1 MPAASFLAQMGQSLG
16 MNAASSAGS
25 SAGGGIADALFGG
38 ISARRNWK
46 YKQKEMALQQQYA
59 LEQMSK
65 SAEYQLAHDKQM
77 FDYQNAY
84 NDPSAI
90 LERNLD
96 AGLNPAAV
104 LGQSGV
110 GVSATIPTASGGA
123 PSGHGPVASGSGGG
137 LAALAGNPSAYA
149 DVQLKDAQQERER
162 SAATL
167 NDSAAALNDAEA
179 DWYKSQTV
187 DKDLRERLIKAQA
200 GLAEAGI
207 TESSSRASLNTAIAL
222 SYSIDNEL
230 KDAAFGYNLELI
242 KANLGKA
249 KEEYYQLKSRT
260 GYIDDLIE
268 GELQLLTARAIYLKA
283 SASNQE
289 QLARVNELT
298 ATDLENWFDVN
309 WNTEVE
315 VPIINEKGK
324 VERTIK
330 MTGKEIRREYMKLD
344 LQDFQYD
351 MYTNRW
357 ELRSEK
363 NRFGYSI
370 ANTAVSGAISLAG
383 HAVGANILSS
393 APPVQ
398 KVEDVTEELVPTP
411 GSLGGG
417 WSKHTSKTS
426 RQFRHK

>member
-1 MPAASFLAQMGQSLG
+1 MIPAAFAAMMAQSLG
-16 MNAASSAGS
+16 MNAAATAGS
-25 SAGGGIADALFGG
+25 TAGAGMADALFGG

-65 SAEYQLAHDKQM
+65 SAEFQLSHDKQM

-84 NDPSAI
+84 NDPSAV
-90 LERNLD
+90 LERNLV
-96 AGLNPAAV
+96 AGFNPAAV

-137 LAALAGNPSAYA
+137 LSAVAGNPSAYA
-149 DVQLKDAQQERER
+149 DVELKNAQQERER
-162 SAATL
+162 
-167 NDSAAALNDAEA
+167 SAAALNDAEA
-179 DWYKSQTV
+179 DWYRSQTL
-187 DKDLRERLIKAQA
+187 DKDLRERLLKAQA
-200 GLAEAGI
+200 GLAEQGI
-207 TESSSRASLNTAIAL
+207 TESSSRAKLNAAITL

-230 KDAAFGYNLELI
+230 KEAAFGYNLEQI
-242 KANLGKA
+242 KADLGKA
-249 KEEYYQLKSRT
+249 KEEYYQLKART
-260 GYIDDLIE
+260 GYIDDMIE
-268 GELQLLTARAIYLKA
+268 AELQLLTARAVYLK
-283 SASNQE
+283 SASSNQD

-298 ATDLENWFDVN
+298 ADDLENWFDVN

-324 VERTIK
+324 VERTVK
-330 MTGKEIRREYMKLD
+330 MTGKEIRKEYMKLD

-357 ELRSEK
+357 VLRTEK
-363 NRFGYSI
+363 NRFGYSVV
-370 ANTAVSGAISLAG
+370 NTVVSGALSAAG
-383 HAVGANILSS
+383 HVAGAKILST

-398 KVEDVTEELVPTP
+398 RFDNVIENLAPNPD
-411 GSLGGG
+411 GAG
-417 WSKHTSKTS
+417 WTKRTTSTS
-426 RQFRHK
+426 RQFRR

>member
-1 MPAASFLAQMGQSLG
+1 MPAASFAALMGQSLG
-16 MNAASSAGS
+16 MNAASSAGA
-25 SAGGGIADALFGG
+25 SAGAGIADALFGG

-77 FDYQNAY
+77 FDYQNTY
-84 NDPSAI
+84 NDPSAV
-90 LERNLD
+90 LARNLD

-110 GVSATIPTASGGA
+110 GVSATIPTSSGGA

-137 LAALAGNPSAYA
+137 LAALAGNPAAYA
-149 DVQLKDAQQERER
+149 DIQLKDAQQERER
-162 SAATL
+162 
-167 NDSAAALNDAEA
+167 SAAALNDAEA
-179 DWYKSQTV
+179 DWYKSQTL
-187 DKDLRERLIKAQA
+187 DKDLRERLLKAQA

-207 TESSSRASLNTAIAL
+207 TEASSRASLNTAITL

-249 KEEYYQLKSRT
+249 KEEYYQLKART

-268 GELQLLTARAIYLKA
+268 ADLQLLTARAIYLKA
-283 SASNQE
+283 SASNQD
-289 QLARVNELT
+289 QQARVNQLT
-298 ATDLENWFDVN
+298 ASDLENWFDVN
-309 WNTEVE
+309 WNTQVE

-324 VERTIK
+324 VERTVT
-330 MTGKEIRREYMKLD
+330 MTGKEIRKEYMKLD

-370 ANTAVSGAISLAG
+370 ANTALSGAISLAG
-383 HAVGANILSS
+383 HAAGAKILSS

-398 KVEDVTEELVPTP
+398 RFEDVTEELVPTP

-417 WSKHTSKTS
+417 WTKHTTTTS
-426 RQFRHK
+426 RQFRRE

>member
-1 MPAASFLAQMGQSLG
+1 MPAGSFVAQMGQSLG

-25 SAGGGIADALFGG
+25 SAGGGLADALFGG

-84 NDPSAI
+84 NDPSAV
-90 LERNLD
+90 LERNLG

-110 GVSATIPTASGGA
+110 GVSATIPTSSGGA
-123 PSGHGPVASGSGGG
+123 PSGHGPVASGSVGG

-149 DVQLKDAQQERER
+149 DIQLKDAQQERER
-162 SAATL
+162 
-167 NDSAAALNDAEA
+167 SAAALNDAEA
-179 DWYKSQTV
+179 DWYKSQTL
-187 DKDLRERLIKAQA
+187 DKSLRERLMKAQA

-207 TESSSRASLNTAIAL
+207 TESSSRASLNAAITL

-230 KDAAFGYNLELI
+230 KDAAFGYNFELI

-249 KEEYYQLKSRT
+249 KEEYYQLKTRT
-260 GYIDDLIE
+260 GYVDDQIE
-268 GELQLLTARAIYLKA
+268 AELQLLTARAIYLKS
-283 SASNQE
+283 SASNQD
-289 QLARVNELT
+289 QLSRVNELT
-298 ATDLENWFDVN
+298 ADDLENWFDLN
-309 WNTEVE
+309 WNTKVD

-324 VERTIK
+324 VERTVE
-330 MTGKEIRREYMKLD
+330 MTGKEIRKEYMKLN

-370 ANTAVSGAISLAG
+370 VNTAVSGAIS
-383 HAVGANILSS
+383 AVGHVAGAKILSS

-398 KVEDVTEELVPTP
+398 RFDDVTEDLVPSP
-411 GSLGGG
+411 DGAG
-417 WSKHTSKTS
+417 WTKHTTTTS
-426 RQFRHK
+426 RQFRR

>member
-1 MPAASFLAQMGQSLG
+1 MPSGSFLSQMGQSLG
-16 MNAASSAGS
+16 MNAASSAGAS
-25 SAGGGIADALFGG
+25 SGGGLADALFGG

-65 SAEYQLAHDKQM
+65 SAEFQLAHDKQM

-84 NDPSAI
+84 NDPSAV
-90 LERNLD
+90 LERNLA

-110 GVSATIPTASGGA
+110 GVSATIPTSSGGA

-137 LAALAGNPSAYA
+137 LAALAGSPTAYA
-149 DVQLKDAQQERER
+149 DVQLKDAQRERER
-162 SAATL
+162 SAA
-167 NDSAAALNDAEA
+167 DLNDAEA
-179 DWYKSQTV
+179 AWYKSQTV

-207 TESSSRASLNTAIAL
+207 TESSSRASLNTAITL

-230 KDAAFGYNLELI
+230 KESAFGYNLELI
-242 KANLGKA
+242 KADLGKA
-249 KEEYYQLKSRT
+249 KEEYYQLKART

-283 SASNQE
+283 SASDQE

-298 ATDLENWFDVN
+298 ANDLENWFDVN

-383 HAVGANILSS
+383 HAVGAKILSS

-398 KVEDVTEELVPTP
+398 RFDDVTEEFVPTP

-417 WSKHTSKTS
+417 WSKHTTTTS
-426 RQFRHK
+426 RQIRRR

>member
-1 MPAASFLAQMGQSLG
+1 MIPAGFAAMMAQSFG

-25 SAGGGIADALFGG
+25 SAGAGMADALFGG
-38 ISARRNWK
+38 ISARRNWR

-65 SAEYQLAHDKQM
+65 SAEFQLAHDKQM

-84 NDPSAI
+84 NDPSAV
-90 LERNLD
+90 LERNLA

-149 DVQLKDAQQERER
+149 DIELKNAQQERER
-162 SAATL
+162 
-167 NDSAAALNDAEA
+167 SAAALNDAEA

-187 DKDLRERLIKAQA
+187 DKGLRERLMKAQA
-200 GLAEAGI
+200 GLAEQGI
-207 TESSSRASLNTAIAL
+207 TESSSRAKLNTAISL

-230 KDAAFGYNLELI
+230 KEASFGYNLEQI
-242 KANLGKA
+242 KADLGKA
-249 KEEYYQLKSRT
+249 KEEYYQLKART
-260 GYIDDLIE
+260 GYIDDLVE
-268 GELQLLTARAIYLKA
+268 GELQLLTARAIYLK
-283 SASNQE
+283 SSSSNQE

-298 ATDLENWFDVN
+298 ADDLENWFDVN

-324 VERTIK
+324 IERTIK
-330 MTGKEIRREYMKLD
+330 MTGKEIRKEFMKLD

-363 NRFGYSI
+363 NRFGYSVV
-370 ANTAVSGAISLAG
+370 NTAVSGAISAAG
-383 HAVGANILSS
+383 HVAGAKVLST
-393 APPVQ
+393 AAPVQ
-398 KVEDVTEELVPTP
+398 RFDDVSEDLAPNP
-411 GSLGGG
+411 DGG
-417 WSKHTSKTS
+417 WTKHTTRTS
-426 RQFRHK
+426 RQIRR

>member
-1 MPAASFLAQMGQSLG
+1 MPAASFVEQMGQSLG

-25 SAGGGIADALFGG
+25 SAGGGLADALFGG

-59 LEQMSK
+59 LEQMTK
-65 SAEYQLAHDKQM
+65 SAEFQLAHDKQM

-84 NDPSAI
+84 NDPSAV
-90 LERNLD
+90 LARNMA

-110 GVSATIPTASGGA
+110 GVSATIPTSSGGA

-137 LAALAGNPSAYA
+137 LAALSGNPSAYA
-149 DVQLKDAQQERER
+149 DIQLKDAQQERER
-162 SAATL
+162 
-167 NDSAAALNDAEA
+167 SAAALNDAEA
-179 DWYKSQTV
+179 DWYKSQTL
-187 DKDLRERLIKAQA
+187 DKDLRERLMKAQA

-207 TESSSRASLNTAIAL
+207 TESTSRASLNTAITL

-230 KDAAFGYNLELI
+230 KDAAFGYNLEMV
-242 KANLGKA
+242 KADLGKA
-249 KEEYYQLKSRT
+249 KEEYYQLKTRT
-260 GYIDDLIE
+260 GYIDDQIE
-268 GELQLLTARAIYLKA
+268 AELQLLTARALYLK
-283 SASNQE
+283 SSSSNQE

-298 ATDLENWFDVN
+298 ADDLENWFDVN
-309 WNTEVE
+309 WNTVVE
-315 VPIINEKGK
+315 VPIVDEKGK
-324 VERTIK
+324 IDRTVK
-330 MTGKEIRREYMKLD
+330 MTGKEIRKEYMKLN

-370 ANTAVSGAISLAG
+370 VNTAVSGAISAAG
-383 HAVGANILSS
+383 HVAGAKVLST

-398 KVEDVTEELVPTP
+398 RFDDVTEDLVPDP
-411 GSLGGG
+411 VGGG
-417 WSKHTSKTS
+417 WSKRTTTTS
-426 RQFRHK
+426 RQWRH

>member
-16 MNAASSAGS
+16 MNGASSAGS
-25 SAGGGIADALFGG
+25 SIGGGIADALFGG

-59 LEQMSK
+59 LEQMTK

-84 NDPSAI
+84 NDPSAV
-90 LERNLD
+90 LSRNLD

-110 GVSATIPTASGGA
+110 GVSATIPTSSGGA

-149 DVQLKDAQQERER
+149 DIQLKDAQQERER
-162 SAATL
+162 SAASL
-167 NDSAAALNDAEA
+167 NSAQA
-179 DWYKSQTV
+179 DWYRSQTL
-187 DKDLRERLIKAQA
+187 DKDLRERLMKAQA

-207 TESSSRASLNTAIAL
+207 TESTSRASLNTAITL

-230 KDAAFGYNLELI
+230 KDAAFGYNLEMI
-242 KANLGKA
+242 KADLGKA
-249 KEEYYQLKSRT
+249 KEEYYQLKART
-260 GYIDDLIE
+260 GYIDDQIE
-268 GELQLLTARAIYLKA
+268 AELQLLTARALYLK
-283 SASNQE
+283 SSSSNQE

-298 ATDLENWFDVN
+298 ADDLENWFDVN
-309 WNTEVE
+309 WNTEIDI
-315 VPIINEKGK
+315 PIVGEKGK
-324 VERTIK
+324 IERTVK
-330 MTGKEIRREYMKLD
+330 MTGKEIRKEYMKLN

-357 ELRSEK
+357 ALRSEK

-370 ANTAVSGAISLAG
+370 VNTAVSGAISAAG
-383 HAVGANILSS
+383 GIAGAKVLST

-398 KVEDVTEELVPTP
+398 RIDDVVEDLTPVPT
-411 GSLGGG
+411 SQGGG
-417 WSKHTSKTS
+417 WSKRTTTTS
-426 RQFRHK
+426 RQWRH

>member
-1 MPAASFLAQMGQSLG
+1 MPAASFVAQMGQSLG
-16 MNAASSAGS
+16 MNAASSAGT

-59 LEQMSK
+59 LEQMTK
-65 SAEYQLAHDKQM
+65 SAEFQLAHDKQM

-84 NDPSAI
+84 NDPSAV
-90 LERNLD
+90 LERNLA

-149 DVQLKDAQQERER
+149 DIQLKDAQQERER
-162 SAATL
+162 
-167 NDSAAALNDAEA
+167 SAAALNDAEA
-179 DWYKSQTV
+179 DWYKSQTL
-187 DKDLRERLIKAQA
+187 DKDLRERLMKAQA

-207 TESSSRASLNTAIAL
+207 TESSSRASLNAAITL

-230 KDAAFGYNLELI
+230 KESAFGYNLEMI
-242 KANLGKA
+242 KADLGKA
-249 KEEYYQLKSRT
+249 KEEYYQLKART

-283 SASNQE
+283 SSSNQE
-289 QLARVNELT
+289 QLSRVNELT
-298 ATDLENWFDVN
+298 ANDLENWFDVN
-309 WNTEVE
+309 WNTQVE
-315 VPIINEKGK
+315 IPIIDEKGK
-324 VERTIK
+324 VERTVK
-330 MTGKEIRREYMKLD
+330 MTGKEIRKEYMKLD

-383 HAVGANILSS
+383 HAVGAKIISS
-393 APPVQ
+393 AAPVQ
-398 KVEDVTEELVPTP
+398 RIDDVTEDFVPTP
-411 GSLGGG
+411 SSLGGG
-417 WSKHTSKTS
+417 WSKHTTSTS
-426 RQFRHK
+426 RQFRRK

>member
-1 MPAASFLAQMGQSLG
+1 MPAGSFAALMGQSLG
-16 MNAASSAGS
+16 MNASSSAGS
-25 SAGGGIADALFGG
+25 SIGGAFADALFGG
-38 ISARRNWK
+38 IAASRNWK

-65 SAEYQLAHDKQM
+65 SAEFQLAHDKQM
-77 FDYQNAY
+77 FDYQNTY
-84 NDPSAI
+84 NDPSAV
-90 LERNLD
+90 LARNLT

-110 GVSATIPTASGGA
+110 GVSATIPTSSGGA
-123 PSGHGPVASGSGGG
+123 PSGHGPVASGSVGG

-149 DVQLKDAQQERER
+149 DIQLKDAQQERER
-162 SAATL
+162 SAA
-167 NDSAAALNDAEA
+167 SLNDAEA
-179 DWYKSQTV
+179 DWYRSQTL
-187 DKDLRERLIKAQA
+187 DKDLRERLMKAQA

-207 TESSSRASLNTAIAL
+207 TESTSRASLNTAITL

-230 KDAAFGYNLELI
+230 KDAAFGYNLEMI
-242 KANLGKA
+242 KADLGKA
-249 KEEYYQLKSRT
+249 KEEYYQLKART
-260 GYIDDLIE
+260 GYIDDQIE
-268 GELQLLTARAIYLKA
+268 AELQLLTARALYLK
-283 SASNQE
+283 SSSSNQE

-298 ATDLENWFDVN
+298 ANDLENWFDVN

-330 MTGKEIRREYMKLD
+330 MTGKEIRKEYMKLN

-357 ELRSEK
+357 ALRSEK
-363 NRFGYSI
+363 NRFGYGVV
-370 ANTAVSGAISLAG
+370 NTVVHGAISAAG
-383 HAVGANILSS
+383 GVAGAKVLST

-398 KVEDVTEELVPTP
+398 RIDDVTEDLAPVPA
-411 GSLGGG
+411 SQGGG
-417 WSKHTSKTS
+417 WTKHTTTSS
-426 RQFRHK
+426 RQWRR

>member
-1 MPAASFLAQMGQSLG
+1 MPGASFAELMGQSLG
-16 MNAASSAGS
+16 MNAASSAGA

-38 ISARRNWK
+38 ITARRNWK

-77 FDYQNAY
+77 FDYENTY
-84 NDPSAI
+84 NDPSAV
-90 LERNLD
+90 LARNLA
-96 AGLNPAAV
+96 AGLNPSAV

-123 PSGHGPVASGSGGG
+123 PSGHGPVATGSGGG

-149 DVQLKDAQQERER
+149 DIQLKDAQQERER
-162 SAATL
+162 SAA
-167 NDSAAALNDAEA
+167 ALNDAEA
-179 DWYKSQTV
+179 EWYKSQTL
-187 DKDLRERLIKAQA
+187 DKDLRERLMKAQA

-207 TESSSRASLNTAIAL
+207 TESSSRAKLNAAITL
-222 SYSIDNEL
+222 SYSVDNEL
-230 KDAAFGYNLELI
+230 KEAAYGYNLEMI
-242 KANLGKA
+242 KADLGKA
-249 KEEYYQLKSRT
+249 KEEYYQLKART

-283 SASNQE
+283 SSSNQE
-289 QLARVNELT
+289 QLSRVNELT
-298 ATDLENWFDVN
+298 ANDLENWFDVN
-309 WNTEVE
+309 WNTQVE
-315 VPIINEKGK
+315 VPIIDEKGK
-324 VERTIK
+324 VERTVK
-330 MTGKEIRREYMKLD
+330 MTGKEIRKEYMKLD

-383 HAVGANILSS
+383 HAVGAKIISS

-398 KVEDVTEELVPTP
+398 RMDDATEELVPSP
-411 GSLGGG
+411 DGVG
-417 WSKHTSKTS
+417 WTKHTSKTS
-426 RQFRHK
+426 RQFRR

>member
-1 MPAASFLAQMGQSLG
+1 MPAASFAAQMGQALG

-84 NDPSAI
+84 NDPSAV
-90 LERNLD
+90 LQRNLS

-110 GVSATIPTASGGA
+110 GVSATIPTSSGGA
-123 PSGHGPVASGSGGG
+123 PSGHGPVATGSGGG

-162 SAATL
+162 SAA
-167 NDSAAALNDAEA
+167 SLNDAEA
-179 DWYKSQTV
+179 DWYRSQTL
-187 DKDLRERLIKAQA
+187 DKDLRERLLKAQT

-207 TESSSRASLNTAIAL
+207 TESSSRASLNAAITL

-230 KDAAFGYNLELI
+230 KDAAFGYNFELI

-249 KEEYYQLKSRT
+249 KEEYYQLKTRT
-260 GYIDDLIE
+260 GYVDDLLE
-268 GELQLLTARAIYLKA
+268 GELQLLTARAIYLKS
-283 SASNQE
+283 SASNQD

-298 ATDLENWFDVN
+298 ADDLENWFDVN
-309 WNTEVE
+309 WNTQVD
-315 VPIINEKGK
+315 VPIIDEKGK
-324 VERTIK
+324 VERTVK
-330 MTGKEIRREYMKLD
+330 MTGKEIRREYMKLN

-370 ANTAVSGAISLAG
+370 VNTAVSGAISAAG
-383 HAVGANILSS
+383 HVAGAKVLSS

-398 KVEDVTEELVPTP
+398 RIDDVTEDLVPSP
-411 GSLGGG
+411 SGG
-417 WSKHTSKTS
+417 WTKHTSTTS
-426 RQFRHK
+426 RQFRR

>member
-1 MPAASFLAQMGQSLG
+1 MIPAGFAAMMAQSLG
-16 MNAASSAGS
+16 MNAAASAGS
-25 SAGGGIADALFGG
+25 SAGAGLADALFGG
-38 ISARRNWK
+38 ISARRNWR

-59 LEQMSK
+59 LEQMTK
-65 SAEYQLAHDKQM
+65 SAEFQLAHDKQM

-84 NDPSAI
+84 NDPSAV
-90 LERNLD
+90 LERNLA

-149 DVQLKDAQQERER
+149 DIELKNAQQERER
-162 SAATL
+162 SAA
-167 NDSAAALNDAEA
+167 ALNDAEA
-179 DWYKSQTV
+179 EWYKSQTL
-187 DKDLRERLIKAQA
+187 DKDLRERLMKAQA
-200 GLAEAGI
+200 GLAEQGI
-207 TESSSRASLNTAIAL
+207 TESSSRAKLNTAITL

-230 KDAAFGYNLELI
+230 KDAAFGYNLEQI
-242 KANLGKA
+242 KADLGKA
-249 KEEYYQLKSRT
+249 KEEYYQLKART
-260 GYIDDLIE
+260 GYIDDMVE
-268 GELQLLTARAIYLKA
+268 AELQLLTARAIYLKA
-283 SASNQE
+283 SSSNQE

-298 ATDLENWFDVN
+298 ASDLENWFDVN

-324 VERTIK
+324 IERTIK
-330 MTGKEIRREYMKLD
+330 MTGKEIRKEYMKLD

-363 NRFGYSI
+363 NRFGYSVV
-370 ANTAVSGAISLAG
+370 NTAVSGAISAAG
-383 HAVGANILSS
+383 HVAGSKVLST

-398 KVEDVTEELVPTP
+398 RFDDVSEDLAPSP
-411 GSLGGG
+411 DGG
-417 WSKHTSKTS
+417 WTKHTTRTS
-426 RQFRHK
+426 RQIRR

>member
-1 MPAASFLAQMGQSLG
+1 MMAESLG
-16 MNAASSAGS
+16 MNAAASAGS
-25 SAGGGIADALFGG
+25 TAGAGLADALFGG

-65 SAEYQLAHDKQM
+65 SAEFQLSHDKQM

-84 NDPSAI
+84 NDPSAV
-90 LERNLD
+90 LERNLA

-110 GVSATIPTASGGA
+110 GVSATIPTSSGGA

-149 DVQLKDAQQERER
+149 DVQLKNAQEERER
-162 SAATL
+162 
-167 NDSAAALNDAEA
+167 SAAALNDAEA
-179 DWYKSQTV
+179 DWYESQTL
-187 DKDLRERLIKAQA
+187 DKDLRERLLKAQA

-207 TESSSRASLNTAIAL
+207 TESSSRASLNTAITL
-222 SYSIDNEL
+222 SYTIDNEL
-230 KDAAFGYNLELI
+230 KDAAFGYNLEMI
-242 KANLGKA
+242 KADLGKA
-249 KEEYYQLKSRT
+249 KEEYYQLKART
-260 GYIDDLIE
+260 GYIDEQIE
-268 GELQLLTARAIYLKA
+268 AELQLLTARALYLKS
-283 SASNQE
+283 SASNQDE
-289 QLARVNELT
+289 LARVNKLT
-298 ATDLENWFDVN
+298 ADDLENWFDVN
-309 WNTEVE
+309 WNSEVE
-315 VPIINEKGK
+315 VPIIDEKGK
-324 VERTIK
+324 VVSTIK
-330 MTGKEIRREYMKLD
+330 MTGKEIRREYMKLN

-370 ANTAVSGAISLAG
+370 VNTAVGGALS
-383 HAVGANILSS
+383 AVGHVAGAKVLST

-398 KVEDVTEELVPTP
+398 RFEDVTEDFVPTSS
-411 GSLGGG
+411 SLGGG
-417 WSKHTSKTS
+417 WTKHTSTIS
-426 RQFRHK
+426 RQTRR

>member
-1 MPAASFLAQMGQSLG
+1 MPAASFAALMGQSLG

-25 SAGGGIADALFGG
+25 SAGAGIADALFGG

-65 SAEYQLAHDKQM
+65 SAEFQLAHDKQM

-84 NDPSAI
+84 NDPSAV
-90 LERNLD
+90 LERNLG

-110 GVSATIPTASGGA
+110 GVSATIPTSSGGA
-123 PSGHGPVASGSGGG
+123 PSGHGPVASGSVGG

-149 DVQLKDAQQERER
+149 DIQLKDAQKERER
-162 SAATL
+162 
-167 NDSAAALNDAEA
+167 SAAALNDAEA
-179 DWYKSQTV
+179 DWYKSQTL
-187 DKDLRERLIKAQA
+187 DKSLRERLMKAQA

-207 TESSSRASLNTAIAL
+207 TESSSRASLNAAITL

-230 KDAAFGYNLELI
+230 KDAAFGYNFELI

-249 KEEYYQLKSRT
+249 KEEYYQLKTRT
-260 GYIDDLIE
+260 GYVDDQIE
-268 GELQLLTARAIYLKA
+268 AELQLLTARAIYLKS

-289 QLARVNELT
+289 QLSRVNELT
-298 ATDLENWFDVN
+298 ADDLENWFDVN
-309 WNTEVE
+309 WNTKVE
-315 VPIINEKGK
+315 VPIVNEKGK
-324 VERTIK
+324 VERTVE
-330 MTGKEIRREYMKLD
+330 MTGKEIRKEYMKLN

-370 ANTAVSGAISLAG
+370 VNTAVSGAIS
-383 HAVGANILSS
+383 AVGHVAGAKLLSS

-398 KVEDVTEELVPTP
+398 RLEDVTEDLVPSP
-411 GSLGGG
+411 DGAG
-417 WSKHTSKTS
+417 WTKHTTTTS
-426 RQFRHK
+426 RQFRR

>member
-1 MPAASFLAQMGQSLG
+1 MPAGSFLTQMGQSFG

-25 SAGGGIADALFGG
+25 SSGGGLADALFGG

-65 SAEYQLAHDKQM
+65 SAEFQLAHDKQM
-77 FDYQNAY
+77 FDYENAY
-84 NDPSAI
+84 NDPSAV
-90 LERNLD
+90 LARNLA

-110 GVSATIPTASGGA
+110 GVSATIPTSSGGA

-137 LAALAGNPSAYA
+137 ISALSGNPSAYA
-149 DVQLKDAQQERER
+149 DLQLKEAQQERER
-162 SAATL
+162 SAA
-167 NDSAAALNDAEA
+167 DLNDAEA

-207 TESSSRASLNTAIAL
+207 TESSSRASLNTAITL

-298 ATDLENWFDVN
+298 ASDLENWFDVN
-309 WNTEVE
+309 WNTQVD

-324 VERTIK
+324 VERTVK

-383 HAVGANILSS
+383 HAAGAKIISS

-398 KVEDVTEELVPTP
+398 KFEDVTEELVPTP

-417 WSKHTSKTS
+417 WSKHTTTTS
-426 RQFRHK
+426 RHFRRK

>member
-16 MNAASSAGS
+16 LNAASSGGA
-25 SAGGGIADALFGG
+25 SAGAGIADALFGG

-65 SAEYQLAHDKQM
+65 SAEFQLAHDKQM
-77 FDYQNAY
+77 FDYQNTY
-84 NDPSAI
+84 NDPSAV
-90 LERNLD
+90 LARNLA

-104 LGQSGV
+104 LGHSGV

-123 PSGHGPVASGSGGG
+123 PSGHGPVATGSGGG
-137 LAALAGNPSAYA
+137 LAALAGSPSAYA
-149 DVQLKDAQQERER
+149 DVQLKEAQQERER
-162 SAATL
+162 SAA
-167 NDSAAALNDAEA
+167 SLNDAEA
-179 DWYKSQTV
+179 EWYKSQTV

-207 TESSSRASLNTAIAL
+207 TESSSRASLNTAITL

-230 KDAAFGYNLELI
+230 KDAAFGYNLEMI
-242 KANLGKA
+242 KADLGKA
-249 KEEYYQLKSRT
+249 KEEYYQLRART

-289 QLARVNELT
+289 QLARVNDLT
-298 ATDLENWFDVN
+298 ADDLENWFDVN
-309 WNTEVE
+309 WNTQVE
-315 VPIINEKGK
+315 VPIIGEKGK
-324 VERTIK
+324 VERTVK

-363 NRFGYSI
+363 NRFGYSV
-370 ANTAVSGAISLAG
+370 ANTALSGAISAAG
-383 HAVGANILSS
+383 HVGGAKILST

-398 KVEDVTEELVPTP
+398 RVDDVTEDLAPYP
-411 GSLGGG
+411 DGGG
-417 WSKHTSKTS
+417 WTKHTTRTS
-426 RQFRHK
+426 RQFRRK

>member
-1 MPAASFLAQMGQSLG
+1 MPAASFAAMMGESLG

-65 SAEYQLAHDKQM
+65 SAEFQLAHDKQM

-84 NDPSAI
+84 NDPSAV
-90 LERNLD
+90 LARNMA

-110 GVSATIPTASGGA
+110 GVSATIPTSGGGA

-162 SAATL
+162 SAA
-167 NDSAAALNDAEA
+167 SLNDAQA
-179 DWYKSQTV
+179 DWYRSQTL
-187 DKDLRERLIKAQA
+187 DKDLRERLLKAQA

-207 TESSSRASLNTAIAL
+207 TETNARASLNTAISL
-222 SYSIDNEL
+222 SYSIDTEL
-230 KDAAFGYNLELI
+230 KEAAFGYNLEMI
-242 KANLGKA
+242 KADLGKA
-249 KEEYYQLKSRT
+249 KEEYYQLKTRT
-260 GYIDDLIE
+260 GYIDEQIE
-268 GELQLLTARAIYLKA
+268 AELQLLTARALYLK
-283 SASNQE
+283 SSSSNQE

-298 ATDLENWFDVN
+298 ADDLENWFDVN

-315 VPIINEKGK
+315 IPIIDEKGH
-324 VERTIK
+324 VERTVK
-330 MTGKEIRREYMKLD
+330 MTGKEIRKEYMKLN

-363 NRFGYSI
+363 NRFGYSVV
-370 ANTAVSGAISLAG
+370 NTAVSGAISAAG
-383 HAVGANILSS
+383 HIAGAKVLST

-398 KVEDVTEELVPTP
+398 RFDDVTEDLVPNP
-411 GSLGGG
+411 VDGG
-417 WSKHTSKTS
+417 WTKHTSTTS
-426 RQFRHK
+426 RQFRR

>member
-1 MPAASFLAQMGQSLG
+1 MPAASFVAQMGQALG

-84 NDPSAI
+84 NDPSAV
-90 LERNLD
+90 LERNLA

-110 GVSATIPTASGGA
+110 GVSATVPTSSGGA
-123 PSGHGPVASGSGGG
+123 PSGHGPVASGVGGG

-149 DVQLKDAQQERER
+149 DIELKDAQQERER
-162 SAATL
+162 
-167 NDSAAALNDAEA
+167 SAAALNDAEA
-179 DWYKSQTV
+179 DWYKSQTL
-187 DKDLRERLIKAQA
+187 DKTLRERLMKAQA

-207 TESSSRASLNTAIAL
+207 TESSSRASLNAAITL

-230 KDAAFGYNLELI
+230 KDAAFGYNFEMI

-249 KEEYYQLKSRT
+249 KEEYYQLKTRT
-260 GYIDDLIE
+260 GYIDDQIE
-268 GELQLLTARAIYLKA
+268 AELQLLTARAIYLKS
-283 SASNQE
+283 SASNQD

-298 ATDLENWFDVN
+298 ADDLENWFDVN
-309 WNTEVE
+309 WNTKVE

-324 VERTIK
+324 VERTVE
-330 MTGKEIRREYMKLD
+330 MTGKEIRKEYMKLN

-370 ANTAVSGAISLAG
+370 VNTAVSGAISAAG
-383 HAVGANILSS
+383 HVAGAKVLSS

-398 KVEDVTEELVPTP
+398 RFEDVTEDLVPSP
-411 GSLGGG
+411 DGAG
-417 WSKHTSKTS
+417 WTKHTSTTS
-426 RQFRHK
+426 RQFRR

>member
-1 MPAASFLAQMGQSLG
+1 MPPASFIAQMGQALG
-16 MNAASSAGS
+16 MNGASSAGS
-25 SAGGGIADALFGG
+25 SAGAGIADALFGG

-59 LEQMSK
+59 LEQMTK
-65 SAEYQLAHDKQM
+65 SAEFQLAHDKQM

-84 NDPSAI
+84 NDPSAV
-90 LERNLD
+90 LERNLA

-110 GVSATIPTASGGA
+110 GVSATIPTSSGGA

-149 DVQLKDAQQERER
+149 DIQLKDAQRDRER
-162 SAATL
+162 SAA
-167 NDSAAALNDAEA
+167 SLNDAEA
-179 DWYKSQTV
+179 DWYRSQTL
-187 DKDLRERLIKAQA
+187 DKDLRERLMKAQA

-207 TESSSRASLNTAIAL
+207 TETNARASLNTAISL

-230 KDAAFGYNLELI
+230 KDAAFGYNLEMI
-242 KANLGKA
+242 KADLGKA
-249 KEEYYQLKSRT
+249 KEEYYQLKTRT
-260 GYIDDLIE
+260 GYVDDQIE
-268 GELQLLTARAIYLKA
+268 AELQLLTARALYLKS
-283 SASNQE
+283 SAANQDE
-289 QLARVNELT
+289 LARVNDLT
-298 ATDLENWFDVN
+298 ADDLENWFDVN

-324 VERTIK
+324 VERTVK
-330 MTGKEIRREYMKLD
+330 MTGKEIRKEYMKLN

-363 NRFGYSI
+363 NRFGYSVV
-370 ANTAVSGAISLAG
+370 NTAVHGAISAAG
-383 HAVGANILSS
+383 GVAGAKVLSS

-398 KVEDVTEELVPTP
+398 RVDDVLEDFTP
-411 GSLGGG
+411 NPSSLGGG
-417 WSKHTSKTS
+417 WTKHTSTTS
-426 RQFRHK
+426 RQWRH

>member
-1 MPAASFLAQMGQSLG
+1 MPAASFVEQMGQSLG

-25 SAGGGIADALFGG
+25 SAGGGLADALFGG

-59 LEQMSK
+59 LEQMTK
-65 SAEYQLAHDKQM
+65 SAEFQLAHDKQM

-84 NDPSAI
+84 NDPSAV
-90 LERNLD
+90 LARNMT

-110 GVSATIPTASGGA
+110 GVSATIPTSSGGA

-137 LAALAGNPSAYA
+137 LAALSGNPSAYA
-149 DVQLKDAQQERER
+149 DIQLKDAQQERER
-162 SAATL
+162 
-167 NDSAAALNDAEA
+167 SAAALNDAEA
-179 DWYKSQTV
+179 DWYKSQTL
-187 DKDLRERLIKAQA
+187 DKDLRERLMKAQA

-207 TESSSRASLNTAIAL
+207 TESTSRASLNTAITL

-230 KDAAFGYNLELI
+230 KDAAFGYNLEMI
-242 KANLGKA
+242 KADLGKA
-249 KEEYYQLKSRT
+249 KEEYYQLKART
-260 GYIDDLIE
+260 GYIDEQIE
-268 GELQLLTARAIYLKA
+268 AELQLLTARALYLK
-283 SASNQE
+283 SSSSNQE

-298 ATDLENWFDVN
+298 ADDLENWFDVN
-309 WNTEVE
+309 WNTVVE
-315 VPIINEKGK
+315 VPIIDEKGK
-324 VERTIK
+324 VERTVK
-330 MTGKEIRREYMKLD
+330 MTGKEIRKEYMKLN

-370 ANTAVSGAISLAG
+370 VNTAVSGAISAAG
-383 HAVGANILSS
+383 HVAGAKVLST

-398 KVEDVTEELVPTP
+398 RFDDVTEDLVPAP
-411 GSLGGG
+411 DGGG
-417 WSKHTSKTS
+417 WTKHTTTSS
-426 RQFRHK
+426 RQFRR

>member
-1 MPAASFLAQMGQSLG
+1 MPAASFAEQMGQSLG
-16 MNAASSAGS
+16 MNSASSAGS
-25 SAGGGIADALFGG
+25 SIGGGIADALFGG

-59 LEQMSK
+59 LEQMTK
-65 SAEYQLAHDKQM
+65 SAEFQLAHDKQM

-84 NDPSAI
+84 NDPSAV
-90 LERNLD
+90 LARNMA

-110 GVSATIPTASGGA
+110 GVSATIPTSSGGA

-137 LAALAGNPSAYA
+137 LAALSGNPSAYA
-149 DVQLKDAQQERER
+149 DIQLKDAQQERER
-162 SAATL
+162 
-167 NDSAAALNDAEA
+167 SAAALNDAEA
-179 DWYKSQTV
+179 DWYKSQTL
-187 DKDLRERLIKAQA
+187 DKDLRERLMKAQA

-207 TESSSRASLNTAIAL
+207 TESTSRASLNTAITL

-230 KDAAFGYNLELI
+230 KDAAFGYNLEMI
-242 KANLGKA
+242 KADLGKA
-249 KEEYYQLKSRT
+249 KEEYYQLKTRT
-260 GYIDDLIE
+260 GYIDEQIE
-268 GELQLLTARAIYLKA
+268 AELQLLTARALYLK
-283 SASNQE
+283 SSSSNQE

-298 ATDLENWFDVN
+298 ADDLENWFDVN
-309 WNTEVE
+309 WNTVVE
-315 VPIINEKGK
+315 VPIIDEKGK
-324 VERTIK
+324 VDRTVK
-330 MTGKEIRREYMKLD
+330 MTGKEIRKEYMKLN

-370 ANTAVSGAISLAG
+370 VNTAVSGAISAAG
-383 HAVGANILSS
+383 HVVGAKVLST

-398 KVEDVTEELVPTP
+398 RFDDVTEDLVPDP
-411 GSLGGG
+411 VGGG
-417 WSKHTSKTS
+417 WTKHTSTTS
-426 RQFRHK
+426 RQFRR

>member
-1 MPAASFLAQMGQSLG
+1 MPAASFAALMGQSLG

-84 NDPSAI
+84 NDPSAV
-90 LERNLD
+90 LERNLS

-123 PSGHGPVASGSGGG
+123 PSGHGPVATGSGGG
-137 LAALAGNPSAYA
+137 LAALSGNPSAYA
-149 DVQLKDAQQERER
+149 DIQLKDAQQERER
-162 SAATL
+162 SAAEL
-167 NDSAAALNDAEA
+167 NNAEA
-179 DWYKSQTV
+179 DWYKSQTL
-187 DKDLRERLIKAQA
+187 DKDLRERLMKAQA

-207 TESSSRASLNTAIAL
+207 TESASRASLNAAITL

-230 KDAAFGYNLELI
+230 KDAAFGYNFELI

-249 KEEYYQLKSRT
+249 KEEYYQLKTRT
-260 GYIDDLIE
+260 GYVDDLLE
-268 GELQLLTARAIYLKA
+268 GELQLLTARAIYLKS
-283 SASNQE
+283 SASNQD

-298 ATDLENWFDVN
+298 ADDLENWFDVN
-309 WNTEVE
+309 WNTKVD
-315 VPIINEKGK
+315 VPIIDEKGK
-324 VERTIK
+324 VERIVQ
-330 MTGKEIRREYMKLD
+330 MTGKEIRREYMKLN

-357 ELRSEK
+357 ALRSEK

-370 ANTAVSGAISLAG
+370 VNTAVNGAISAAG
-383 HAVGANILSS
+383 HVVGAKVLST

-398 KVEDVTEELVPTP
+398 RIDDVTEDLVPSP
-411 GSLGGG
+411 DGAG
-417 WSKHTSKTS
+417 WTKHTTTTS
-426 RQFRHK
+426 RQFRR

>member
-1 MPAASFLAQMGQSLG
+1 MPPVSFAAQMGQSLG

-25 SAGGGIADALFGG
+25 SVGAGIIDALFGG

-59 LEQMSK
+59 LEQMTK
-65 SAEYQLAHDKQM
+65 SAEFQLAHDKQM

-84 NDPSAI
+84 NDPSAV
-90 LERNLD
+90 LARNLV

-123 PSGHGPVASGSGGG
+123 PSGHGPVATGSGGG

-149 DVQLKDAQQERER
+149 DIQLKDAQQERER
-162 SAATL
+162 SAA
-167 NDSAAALNDAEA
+167 ALNDAEA
-179 DWYKSQTV
+179 EWYKSQTV

-207 TESSSRASLNTAIAL
+207 TESSSRASLNTAITL

-230 KDAAFGYNLELI
+230 KDAAFGYNLEQI
-242 KANLGKA
+242 KADLGKA
-249 KEEYYQLKSRT
+249 KEEYYQLKART
-260 GYIDDLIE
+260 GYIDDQIE

-298 ATDLENWFDVN
+298 ASDLENWFDVN

-383 HAVGANILSS
+383 HAVGAKIISS
-393 APPVQ
+393 AAPVQ
-398 KVEDVTEELVPTP
+398 RLEDVTEDFVPTP
-411 GSLGGG
+411 SSLGGG
-417 WSKHTSKTS
+417 WSKHTTTTS
-426 RQFRHK
+426 RQFRRK

>member
-1 MPAASFLAQMGQSLG
+1 MPAADFATLMGESLG

-59 LEQMSK
+59 LEQMTK
-65 SAEYQLAHDKQM
+65 SAEFQLAHDKQM

-84 NDPSAI
+84 NDPSAV
-90 LERNLD
+90 LARNMA

-110 GVSATIPTASGGA
+110 GVSATIPTSSGGA

-137 LAALAGNPSAYA
+137 LAALSGNPSAYA
-149 DVQLKDAQQERER
+149 DIQLKDAQQERER
-162 SAATL
+162 SAA
-167 NDSAAALNDAEA
+167 SLNDAEA
-179 DWYKSQTV
+179 DWYRSQTL
-187 DKDLRERLIKAQA
+187 DKDLRERLIVAQA

-207 TESSSRASLNTAIAL
+207 TESTSRASLNTAIAL

-230 KDAAFGYNLELI
+230 KDAAFGYNLEMI
-242 KANLGKA
+242 KADLGKA
-249 KEEYYQLKSRT
+249 KEEYYQLKART
-260 GYIDDLIE
+260 GYIDEQIE
-268 GELQLLTARAIYLKA
+268 SELQLLTARALYLK
-283 SASNQE
+283 SSSSNQE

-298 ATDLENWFDVN
+298 ADDLENWFDVN
-309 WNTEVE
+309 WNTVVE
-315 VPIINEKGK
+315 VPIIDEKGK
-324 VERTIK
+324 VERTVK
-330 MTGKEIRREYMKLD
+330 MTGKEIRKEYMKLN

-370 ANTAVSGAISLAG
+370 VNTAVSGAISAAG
-383 HAVGANILSS
+383 HVAGARVLST

-398 KVEDVTEELVPTP
+398 RFDDVTEDLVPAP
-411 GSLGGG
+411 DGGG
-417 WSKHTSKTS
+417 WTKHTTTTS
-426 RQFRHK
+426 RQFRR

>member
-1 MPAASFLAQMGQSLG
+1 MIPAAFATMMAQSLG
-16 MNAASSAGS
+16 MNAAASAGS
-25 SAGGGIADALFGG
+25 SAGAGMADALFGG

-59 LEQMSK
+59 LEQMTK
-65 SAEYQLAHDKQM
+65 SAEFQLAHDKQM

-84 NDPSAI
+84 NDPSAV
-90 LERNLD
+90 LERNLA

-137 LAALAGNPSAYA
+137 LVALAGNPSAYA
-149 DVQLKDAQQERER
+149 DIELKNAQQERER
-162 SAATL
+162 
-167 NDSAAALNDAEA
+167 SAAALNDAEA
-179 DWYKSQTV
+179 DWYKSQTL
-187 DKDLRERLIKAQA
+187 DKDLRERLMKAQA
-200 GLAEAGI
+200 GLAEQGI
-207 TESSSRASLNTAIAL
+207 TESSSRASLNTAISL

-230 KDAAFGYNLELI
+230 KDAAFGYNLEMI
-242 KANLGKA
+242 KADLGKA
-249 KEEYYQLKSRT
+249 KEEYYQLKTRT
-260 GYIDDLIE
+260 GYIDE
-268 GELQLLTARAIYLKA
+268 QVEAELQLLTARALYLK
-283 SASNQE
+283 SSSSNQE

-298 ATDLENWFDVN
+298 ADDLENWFDVN

-315 VPIINEKGK
+315 VPIINENGK
-324 VERTIK
+324 IERTIK
-330 MTGKEIRREYMKLD
+330 MTGKEIRKEYMKLD

-363 NRFGYSI
+363 NRFGYSVV
-370 ANTAVSGAISLAG
+370 NTAVSGAVSAAG
-383 HAVGANILSS
+383 HVAGAKVLST

-398 KVEDVTEELVPTP
+398 RFDDVSEDLAPNP
-411 GSLGGG
+411 DGG
-417 WSKHTSKTS
+417 WTKHTTKTS
-426 RQFRHK
+426 RQIRR

>member
-1 MPAASFLAQMGQSLG
+1 MPALPFLAQMGESFG
-16 MNAASSAGS
+16 VNAASSAGAS
-25 SAGGGIADALFGG
+25 SGGGIADALFGG
-38 ISARRNWK
+38 ISARRNWR

-65 SAEYQLAHDKQM
+65 SAEFQLAHDKQM

-84 NDPSAI
+84 NTPTAI
-90 LERNLD
+90 LERNLQ

-110 GVSATIPTASGGA
+110 GVSATIPTSSGGA

-137 LAALAGNPSAYA
+137 LAALAGNASAYA
-149 DVQLKDAQQERER
+149 DIQLKDAQESRER
-162 SAATL
+162 SAA
-167 NDSAAALNDAEA
+167 SLNDAQA
-179 DWYKSQTV
+179 DWYRSQTL
-187 DKDLRERLIKAQA
+187 DKDLRERLMKAQV
-200 GLAEAGI
+200 GLTEAGI
-207 TESSSRASLNTAIAL
+207 TESSSRANLNTAITL

-230 KDAAFGYNLELI
+230 KEASFGYNFEMV
-242 KANLGKA
+242 KAELGKA
-249 KEEYYQLKSRT
+249 KEEYYQLKART
-260 GYIDDLIE
+260 GYIDDQIE
-268 GELQLLTARAIYLKA
+268 AELQLLTARALYLK
-283 SASNQE
+283 SSSSNQE

-298 ATDLENWFDVN
+298 ADDLENWFDVN

-324 VERTIK
+324 VERTVK
-330 MTGKEIRREYMKLD
+330 MTGKEIRKEYMKLN

-363 NRFGYSI
+363 NRFGYSVV
-370 ANTAVSGAISLAG
+370 NTAVGGAIS
-383 HAVGANILSS
+383 AVGGVSGAKVLSS

-398 KVEDVTEELVPTP
+398 RVDDVLEDFTP
-411 GSLGGG
+411 NSSSLGGG
-417 WSKHTSKTS
+417 WTKRTTTTS
-426 RQFRHK
+426 RQWRHQ

>member
-1 MPAASFLAQMGQSLG
+1 MPAAGFAALMGQSLG

-25 SAGGGIADALFGG
+25 SAGAGIADALFGG

-59 LEQMSK
+59 LEQMTK
-65 SAEYQLAHDKQM
+65 SAEFQLAHDKQM

-84 NDPSAI
+84 NDPSAV
-90 LERNLD
+90 LERNMT

-110 GVSATIPTASGGA
+110 GVSATIPTSSGGA

-137 LAALAGNPSAYA
+137 LAALSGNPSAYA
-149 DVQLKDAQQERER
+149 DIQLKDAQKERER
-162 SAATL
+162 
-167 NDSAAALNDAEA
+167 SAAALNDAEA
-179 DWYKSQTV
+179 DWYKSQTL
-187 DKDLRERLIKAQA
+187 DKDLRERLMKAQA

-207 TESSSRASLNTAIAL
+207 TESTSRASLNTAITL

-230 KDAAFGYNLELI
+230 KDAAFGYNLEMI
-242 KANLGKA
+242 KADLGKA
-249 KEEYYQLKSRT
+249 KEEYYQLKART
-260 GYIDDLIE
+260 GYIDEQIE
-268 GELQLLTARAIYLKA
+268 AELQLLTARALYLK
-283 SASNQE
+283 SSSSNQE

-298 ATDLENWFDVN
+298 ADDLENWFDVN
-309 WNTEVE
+309 WNTVVE
-315 VPIINEKGK
+315 VPIIDEKGK
-324 VERTIK
+324 VERTVK
-330 MTGKEIRREYMKLD
+330 MTGKEIRKEYMKLN

-370 ANTAVSGAISLAG
+370 VNTAVSGAISAAG
-383 HAVGANILSS
+383 HVAGAKVLST

-398 KVEDVTEELVPTP
+398 RFDDVTEDLVPAP
-411 GSLGGG
+411 DGGG
-417 WSKHTSKTS
+417 WTKHTTTTS
-426 RQFRHK
+426 RQFRR

>member
-1 MPAASFLAQMGQSLG
+1 MPPASFAALMGQSLG
-16 MNAASSAGS
+16 MNAASSAGA
-25 SAGGGIADALFGG
+25 SAGGGLADALFGG

-77 FDYQNAY
+77 FDYENAY
-84 NDPSAI
+84 NDPSAV
-90 LERNLD
+90 LERNLA

-110 GVSATIPTASGGA
+110 GVSATIPTSSGGA
-123 PSGHGPVASGSGGG
+123 PSGHGPVAAGSGGG

-162 SAATL
+162 SAA
-167 NDSAAALNDAEA
+167 ALNDAEA
-179 DWYKSQTV
+179 DWYKSQTL
-187 DKDLRERLIKAQA
+187 DKSLRERLMKAQA

-207 TESSSRASLNTAIAL
+207 TESSSRASLNAAITL

-230 KDAAFGYNLELI
+230 KDAAFGYNFEMI

-249 KEEYYQLKSRT
+249 KEEYYQLKTRT
-260 GYIDDLIE
+260 GYIDDQIE
-268 GELQLLTARAIYLKA
+268 AELQLLTARAIYLKSA
-283 SASNQE
+283 ASNQE
-289 QLARVNELT
+289 QLSRVNELT
-298 ATDLENWFDVN
+298 ADDLENWFDLN
-309 WNTEVE
+309 WNTKVE

-324 VERTIK
+324 VERTVE
-330 MTGKEIRREYMKLD
+330 MTGKEIRKEYMKLN

-370 ANTAVSGAISLAG
+370 VNTAVSGAIS
-383 HAVGANILSS
+383 AVGHVAGAKVLSS

-398 KVEDVTEELVPTP
+398 RVEDTTEDLVPGP
-411 GSLGGG
+411 DGAG
-417 WSKHTSKTS
+417 WTKHTSTTS
-426 RQFRHK
+426 RQFRR

>member
-1 MPAASFLAQMGQSLG
+1 MPAASFAAMMGQSLG

-25 SAGGGIADALFGG
+25 SAGAGIADALFGG

-65 SAEYQLAHDKQM
+65 SAEFQLAHDKQM

-84 NDPSAI
+84 NDPSAV
-90 LERNLD
+90 LERNLA

-110 GVSATIPTASGGA
+110 GVSATIPTSSGGA

-137 LAALAGNPSAYA
+137 LSALAGNPSAYA
-149 DVQLKDAQQERER
+149 DIQLKDAQQERER
-162 SAATL
+162 
-167 NDSAAALNDAEA
+167 SAAALNDAEA
-179 DWYKSQTV
+179 DWYKSQTL
-187 DKDLRERLIKAQA
+187 DKDLRERLMKAQA

-207 TESSSRASLNTAIAL
+207 TESSSRASLNAAITL

-230 KDAAFGYNLELI
+230 KDAAFGYNFEMI

-249 KEEYYQLKSRT
+249 KEEYYQLKTRT
-260 GYIDDLIE
+260 GYIDDQIE
-268 GELQLLTARAIYLKA
+268 AELQLLTARAIYLKS

-289 QLARVNELT
+289 QLSRVNELT
-298 ATDLENWFDVN
+298 ADDLENWFDVN
-309 WNTEVE
+309 WNTKVE

-324 VERTIK
+324 VERTIE
-330 MTGKEIRREYMKLD
+330 MTGKEIRKEYMKLN

-370 ANTAVSGAISLAG
+370 VNTAVSGAIS
-383 HAVGANILSS
+383 AVGHVAGAKVLSS

-398 KVEDVTEELVPTP
+398 KFEDVTEDLVPSP
-411 GSLGGG
+411 DGVG
-417 WSKHTSKTS
+417 WTKHTSTTS
-426 RQFRHK
+426 RQFRR

>member
-1 MPAASFLAQMGQSLG
+1 MPAASFVAQMGQSLG
-16 MNAASSAGS
+16 MNAASSSGS
-25 SAGGGIADALFGG
+25 SIGGGIADALFGG

-59 LEQMSK
+59 LEQMTK
-65 SAEYQLAHDKQM
+65 SAEFQLAHDKQM

-84 NDPSAI
+84 NDPSAV
-90 LERNLD
+90 LERNLA

-110 GVSATIPTASGGA
+110 GVSATIPTSSGGA

-149 DVQLKDAQQERER
+149 DIQLKDAQQERER
-162 SAATL
+162 
-167 NDSAAALNDAEA
+167 SAAALNDAEA
-179 DWYKSQTV
+179 DWYKSQTL
-187 DKDLRERLIKAQA
+187 DKDLRERLMKAQA

-207 TESSSRASLNTAIAL
+207 TESTSRASLNTAITL

-230 KDAAFGYNLELI
+230 KDAAFGYNLEMI
-242 KANLGKA
+242 KADLGKA
-249 KEEYYQLKSRT
+249 KEEYYQLKART
-260 GYIDDLIE
+260 GYIDDQIE
-268 GELQLLTARAIYLKA
+268 AELQLLTARALYLKSS
-283 SASNQE
+283 SANQD

-298 ATDLENWFDVN
+298 ADDLENWFDVN

-315 VPIINEKGK
+315 VPIINEKGRI
-324 VERTIK
+324 ERTIK
-330 MTGKEIRREYMKLD
+330 MTGKEIRKEYMKLD

-363 NRFGYSI
+363 NRFGYSVV
-370 ANTAVSGAISLAG
+370 NTAVSGAISAAG
-383 HAVGANILSS
+383 HVSGAKVLSS

-398 KVEDVTEELVPTP
+398 RIDDVTEDLTPVPN
-411 GSLGGG
+411 SLGGG
-417 WSKHTSKTS
+417 WTKHTTSTS
-426 RQFRHK
+426 RQWRR

>member
-1 MPAASFLAQMGQSLG
+1 MPPISFAAQMGQALG

-25 SAGGGIADALFGG
+25 SAGAGFADALFGG

-84 NDPSAI
+84 NDPAAV
-90 LERNLD
+90 LERNLS

-110 GVSATIPTASGGA
+110 GVSATIPTSSGGA
-123 PSGHGPVASGSGGG
+123 PSGHGPVATGSGGG

-149 DVQLKDAQQERER
+149 DIQLKDAQQERER
-162 SAATL
+162 SAA
-167 NDSAAALNDAEA
+167 SLNDAEA
-179 DWYKSQTV
+179 DWYRSQTL
-187 DKDLRERLIKAQA
+187 DKDLRERLMKAQA
-200 GLAEAGI
+200 GLTEAGI
-207 TESSSRASLNTAIAL
+207 TESASRAKLNAAITL

-230 KDAAFGYNLELI
+230 KDAAFGYNFELI

-249 KEEYYQLKSRT
+249 KEEYYQLKTRT
-260 GYIDDLIE
+260 GYIDDLLE
-268 GELQLLTARAIYLKA
+268 GELQLLTARAIYLK
-283 SASNQE
+283 SFASNQE

-298 ATDLENWFDVN
+298 ADDLENWFDVN

-315 VPIINEKGK
+315 VPIIDEKGK
-324 VERTIK
+324 VVRTVK
-330 MTGKEIRREYMKLD
+330 MTGKEIRKEYMKLD

-357 ELRSEK
+357 ALRSEK

-383 HAVGANILSS
+383 HATGAKILSS

-398 KVEDVTEELVPTP
+398 RFDDVTEDLVPSP
-411 GSLGGG
+411 DGSG
-417 WSKHTSKTS
+417 WTKHTSTIS
-426 RQFRHK
+426 RQFRR

>member
-1 MPAASFLAQMGQSLG
+1 MPAASFAAQMGQSFG
-16 MNAASSAGS
+16 MNAASSAGTS
-25 SAGGGIADALFGG
+25 VGGGLADALFGG

-65 SAEYQLAHDKQM
+65 SAEFQLAHDKQM

-84 NDPSAI
+84 NDPSAV
-90 LERNLD
+90 LARNLA

-110 GVSATIPTASGGA
+110 GVSATIPTSSGGA
-123 PSGHGPVASGSGGG
+123 PSGHAPVASGSGGG
-137 LAALAGNPSAYA
+137 LTALAGNPSAYA
-149 DVQLKDAQQERER
+149 DIQLKDAQQERER
-162 SAATL
+162 
-167 NDSAAALNDAEA
+167 SAAALNDAEA
-179 DWYKSQTV
+179 DWYKSQTL
-187 DKDLRERLIKAQA
+187 DKSLRERLMKAQA

-207 TESSSRASLNTAIAL
+207 TESSSRASLNAAITL

-230 KDAAFGYNLELI
+230 KDAAFGYNFEMI
-242 KANLGKA
+242 KTNLGKA
-249 KEEYYQLKSRT
+249 KEEYYQLKTRT
-260 GYIDDLIE
+260 GYVDDQIE
-268 GELQLLTARAIYLKA
+268 AELQLLTARAIYLKA

-298 ATDLENWFDVN
+298 ASDLENWFDVN
-309 WNTEVE
+309 WNTKVE

-324 VERTIK
+324 VERTVE
-330 MTGKEIRREYMKLD
+330 MTGKEIRKEYMKLN

-383 HAVGANILSS
+383 HAAGAKILSS

-398 KVEDVTEELVPTP
+398 RIDDVDEEFVPNP

-417 WSKHTSKTS
+417 WSKHTTTTS
-426 RQFRHK
+426 RQFRR

>member
-1 MPAASFLAQMGQSLG
+1 MIPAGFAAMMAQSLG
-16 MNAASSAGS
+16 MNAAASAGS
-25 SAGGGIADALFGG
+25 SAGAGMADALFGG
-38 ISARRNWK
+38 ISARRNWR

-59 LEQMSK
+59 LEQMTK
-65 SAEYQLAHDKQM
+65 SAEFQLAHDKQM

-84 NDPSAI
+84 NVPSAV
-90 LERNLD
+90 LERNLA

-137 LAALAGNPSAYA
+137 LTALAGNPSAYA
-149 DVQLKDAQQERER
+149 DIELKNAQQERER
-162 SAATL
+162 
-167 NDSAAALNDAEA
+167 SAAALNDAEA

-187 DKDLRERLIKAQA
+187 DKDLRERLMKAQA
-200 GLAEAGI
+200 GLAEQGI
-207 TESSSRASLNTAIAL
+207 TESSSRAKLNTAISL

-230 KDAAFGYNLELI
+230 KDAAFGYNLEQI
-242 KANLGKA
+242 KADLGKA
-249 KEEYYQLKSRT
+249 KEEYYQLKART

-268 GELQLLTARAIYLKA
+268 GELQLLTARAIYLK
-283 SASNQE
+283 SSSSNQD

-298 ATDLENWFDVN
+298 ADDLENWFDVN

-315 VPIINEKGK
+315 VPIINENGK
-324 VERTIK
+324 IERTIK
-330 MTGKEIRREYMKLD
+330 MTGKEIRKEYMKLD

-363 NRFGYSI
+363 NRFGYSVV
-370 ANTAVSGAISLAG
+370 NTAVSGAISAAG
-383 HAVGANILSS
+383 HVSGAKVLSKPS
-393 APPVQ
+393 PVQ
-398 KVEDVTEELVPTP
+398 SFEDVSEDLAPSP
-411 GSLGGG
+411 DGG
-417 WSKHTSKTS
+417 WTKHTTRTS
-426 RQFRHK
+426 RQIRR

>member
-1 MPAASFLAQMGQSLG
+1 MPAASFAAQMGQSLG

-25 SAGGGIADALFGG
+25 SAGAGIADALFGG

-84 NDPSAI
+84 NDPAAV
-90 LERNLD
+90 LERNLA

-110 GVSATIPTASGGA
+110 GVSATIPTSSGGA
-123 PSGHGPVASGSGGG
+123 PSGHGPVASGSGSG
-137 LAALAGNPSAYA
+137 LTALAGNPSAYA
-149 DVQLKDAQQERER
+149 DIQLKDAQQERER
-162 SAATL
+162 
-167 NDSAAALNDAEA
+167 SAAALNDAEA
-179 DWYKSQTV
+179 DWYKSQTL
-187 DKDLRERLIKAQA
+187 DKSLRERLMKAQA

-207 TESSSRASLNTAIAL
+207 TESSSRASLNAAITL

-230 KDAAFGYNLELI
+230 KDAAFGYNLEMI

-249 KEEYYQLKSRT
+249 KEEYYQLKTRT
-260 GYIDDLIE
+260 GYIDDQIE
-268 GELQLLTARAIYLKA
+268 AELQLLTARAIYLKS

-289 QLARVNELT
+289 QLSRVNELT
-298 ATDLENWFDVN
+298 ADDLENWFDLN
-309 WNTEVE
+309 WNTKVE

-324 VERTIK
+324 VERTVE
-330 MTGKEIRREYMKLD
+330 MTGKEIRKEYMKLN

-370 ANTAVSGAISLAG
+370 VNTAVSGAIS
-383 HAVGANILSS
+383 AVGHVAGAKVLSS

-398 KVEDVTEELVPTP
+398 RFEDVTEDLVPSP
-411 GSLGGG
+411 DGAG
-417 WSKHTSKTS
+417 WTKHTSTTS
-426 RQFRHK
+426 RQFRR